1 MTDKELLFK
10 INRTP
15 AAYIA
20 FGVEFAC
27 TAVAAYFS
35 WIAGVAVLVAIFTQA
50 CWQVYL
56 DEKKKEYTS

>member
-10 INRTP
+10 VNRTP

-20 FGVEFAC
+20 FGVEFSC
-27 TAVAAYFS
+27 MAVAASFS

-50 CWQVYL
+50 CWQAYL
-56 DEKKKEYTS
+56 EEKRKEYTS